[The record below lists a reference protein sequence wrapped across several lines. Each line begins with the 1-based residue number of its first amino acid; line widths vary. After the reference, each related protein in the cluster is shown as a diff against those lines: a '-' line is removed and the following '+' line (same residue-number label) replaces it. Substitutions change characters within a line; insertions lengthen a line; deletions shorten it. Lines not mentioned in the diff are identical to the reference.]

1 MKPSVQLTYAKKKK
15 RADMMAHTSNPSTQ
29 EAEARGLRVPA
40 QPSLYREILAQEK
53 DRMEGKKRGRE
64 GGS

>member
-1 MKPSVQLTYAKKKK
+1 
-15 RADMMAHTSNPSTQ
+15 MMAHTCNPSTQ

-40 QPSLYREILAQEK
+40 QPRLYREILAQEK